1 MQQHPSCRHK
11 IWKTVNMGALDLEKD
26 YKVYFSSAGENMFLG
41 IADCIKKT
49 TYFRGSYIVLLFIY

>member
-1 MQQHPSCRHK
+1 
-11 IWKTVNMGALDLEKD
+11 MGALDLEKD

-41 IADCIKKT
+41 KADCIKKT